1 MTLNNKLFDN
11 LINTVG
17 KSLDLRVKRE
27 NIISSNISNIDTPG
41 YTPMDISFDEQLKSL
56 IDKDKNE
63 NRDVNI
69 TSTDKMHITDELDID
84 DINGEL
90 FFDPHAS
97 PNNDRNTVDLDQE
110 MSKLSINSILY
121 NAQVTVLN
129 KKLALLKYAAT
140 DGGK

>member
-1 MTLNNKLFDN
+1 MSLNNKLFDN

-41 YTPMDISFDEQLKSL
+41 YTPMDISFDEQLKEL
-56 IDKDKNE
+56 LDKNKNSE
-63 NRDVNI
+63 VDI
-69 TSTDKMHITDELDID
+69 TSTDKRHITDKVNID
-84 DINGEL
+84 DVEGEL

-110 MSKLSINSILY
+110 MSKLSINSVLY

>member
-1 MTLNNKLFDN
+1 MKLNNQLFDN
-11 LINTVG
+11 IINTTG

-41 YTPMDISFDEQLKSL
+41 YTPMDISFDNQLKEL
-56 IDKDKNE
+56 LDKDNTE
-63 NRDVNI
+63 LHIN
-69 TSTDKMHITDELDID
+69 STDIKHITDDINID
-84 DINGEL
+84 DVNGEL

-110 MSKLSINSILY
+110 MSKLSVNSILY

>member
-1 MTLNNKLFDN
+1 MSLNNKLFDN
-11 LINTVG
+11 VLNTVG

-27 NIISSNISNIDTPG
+27 NIISGNIANVDTPG
-41 YTPMDISFDEQLKSL
+41 YTPMDISFDQQIKDLLGKDDA
-56 IDKDKNE
+56 DKLDM
-63 NRDVNI
+63 V
-69 TSTDKMHITDELDID
+69 STDRKHIQDELDMND
-84 DINGEL
+84 VNGEL
-90 FFDPHAS
+90 FFDPHSS
-97 PNNDRNTVDLDQE
+97 PNNDRNSVDLDQE

>member
-1 MTLNNKLFDN
+1 MSLNNKLFDN
-11 LINTVG
+11 LIDTVG

-41 YTPMDISFDEQLKSL
+41 YTPMDISFDDELKEL
-56 IDKDKNE
+56 LDKDKNTE
-63 NRDVNI
+63 VDI
-69 TSTDKMHITDELDID
+69 QATDKMHITDEISID
-84 DINGEL
+84 DVEGEL